1 MCTSVDE
8 SNRNTKKQVNCGLNH
23 EWQQVANEDI
33 PVNKNIHIPQLFVTL
48 ICYSTKP
55 LILPGSNP

>member
-48 ICYSTKP
+48 IYNTSKQP
-55 LILPGSNP
+55 ILTETDP